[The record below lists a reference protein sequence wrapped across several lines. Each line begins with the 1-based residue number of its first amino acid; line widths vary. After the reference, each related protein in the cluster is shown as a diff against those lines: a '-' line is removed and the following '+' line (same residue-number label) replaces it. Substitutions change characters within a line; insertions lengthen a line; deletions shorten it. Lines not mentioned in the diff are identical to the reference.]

1 MASGCYTTGLN
12 LSEIARERPR
22 ICAVSYLNTVPLVWG
37 MLHGEERSL
46 VDLSFAVPSTCA
58 ERVVDGQ
65 ADLGIIPV
73 IETERHRLSW
83 IRGTGIACRGV
94 VRSIFVIAKKAFGH
108 IRTLATDT
116 GSRTSVEL
124 ARIVLAHRY
133 GSHPVLIP
141 MAPDLNRMLD
151 AADAALLIGDA
162 ALAVDPSE
170 LDYPCLDLGEEWA
183 QLTGLPMVF
192 AVWSGRRE
200 VVTRGYERLFESSCR
215 FGLANLDRIIEE
227 EAERRN
233 FPEHLVHQYLT
244 RNLVLLLGELEYQ
257 GMRTYLNYAKLLGMP
272 VYEHSS
278 AI

>member
-1 MASGCYTTGLN
+1 M
-12 LSEIARERPR
+12 RPR
-22 ICAVSYLNTVPLVWG
+22 VCAVSYLNTVPLVWG
-37 MLHGEERSL
+37 MMHGEEKGL

-58 ERVVDGQ
+58 DRVVDGQ

-73 IETERHRLSW
+73 IETERNRFAW
-83 IRGTGIACRGV
+83 VRGTGIACRGA
-94 VRSIFVIAKKAFGH
+94 VRSILLIAKRTLNQV
-108 IRTLATDT
+108 RTLATDT

-124 ARIVLAHRY
+124 ARIILARRY
-133 GSHPVLIP
+133 ESEPALIP
-141 MAPDLNRMLD
+141 MAPDLGRMLD

-162 ALAVDPSE
+162 ALAIDPAS
-170 LDYPCLDLGEEWA
+170 LAHPCLDLGEEWA

-192 AVWSGRRE
+192 AVWSGRADI
-200 VVTRGYERLFESSCR
+200 VARGYERLFESSCR

-227 EAERRN
+227 EAERRS

-257 GMRTYLNYAKLLGMP
+257 GMRTYLKYARMLATP
-272 VYEHSS
+272 VYAQAN